1 MHSRD
6 YCGLMAQQCTC
17 THWVNPYAYIVQHVS
32 AYDSLRVPFLQRHGG
47 GCGMTYCCCSY
58 KATCWTARWRSKHWQ
73 GKRHMQGHTWCQ
85 VPHRFK
91 LPNQLVSSL
100 HGGMGS
106 LNTQVQGLY
115 ARGSVVQKEPAGPDL
130 AGAGSSA
137 QQLGTLPLRM

>member
-1 MHSRD
+1 MLD
-6 YCGLMAQQCTC
+6 CPMAQQTLAVEA
-17 THWVNPYAYIVQHVS
+17 HARSYMLSS
-32 AYDSLRVPFLQRHGG
+32 AI
-47 GCGMTYCCCSY
+47 
-58 KATCWTARWRSKHWQ
+58 
-73 GKRHMQGHTWCQ
+73 
-85 VPHRFK
+85 FK

-115 ARGSVVQKEPAGPDL
+115 VRGSVVQKEPAGPDL